1 MRFEREVMLSL
12 VRRRLEQS
20 SYIYLMDFSGT
31 TVSDLSVLREALQP
45 HAAEFRVVKNSF
57 LKLAASQL
65 GWADLYDILVG
76 PTAMITGGTDVV
88 EIAKTLANYVKNQKK
103 TEIKGGCLEG
113 KALSSADVGA
123 LAKLPSRE
131 VMLGMFVGTV
141 AAPMTQLVGVMNQK
155 LLSLL
160 YALKAVEAKK
170 QAAA

>member
-1 MRFEREVMLSL
+1 MRFEREVMLTL
-12 VRRRLEQS
+12 VRQRLEQS
-20 SYIYLMDFSGT
+20 PYLYVVDYAGT
-31 TVSDLSVLREALQP
+31 TVADLATLRDALQP
-45 HAAEFRVVKNSF
+45 HGAEFRVVKNTF

-65 GWADLYDILVG
+65 GWEDLSGMLSG

-88 EIAKTLANYVKNQKK
+88 EIAKVLADYVKNQKK

-113 KALSSADVGA
+113 KVLSSADVGA

-141 AAPMTQLVGVMNQK
+141 AAPMTQLVGVLNQK

>member
-1 MRFEREVMLSL
+1 MRFERETILAM
-12 VRRRLEQS
+12 VRERLEAS
-20 SYIYLMDFSGT
+20 PYLYVIDFSGA
-31 TVSDLSVLREALQP
+31 TVEDLTLLRDALQP
-45 HAAEFRVVKNSF
+45 QQAELRVVKNT
-57 LKLAASQL
+57 LLRHALVAV
-65 GWADLYDILVG
+65 GWEDLSEILTG
-76 PTAMITGGTDVV
+76 PTAMVTGGTDVV
-88 EIAKTLANYVKNQKK
+88 EIAKVLATFVKNRKK

-155 LLSLL
+155 LSSLL
-160 YALKAVEAKK
+160 YVLKAVEEKK